1 MSPDPPTPQLRA
13 SDADREAAVERLQ
26 RAAVE
31 GRLDHEELD
40 ERLAAAY
47 AARWTGDLDR
57 LTADIVP
64 APPRYPAP
72 SPYPAPGYPM
82 PYAPAKQT
90 NGLAVASLVASLVWF
105 FWLGSIAAVVF
116 GHVALSQIKKSN
128 GTQSGEGMAIA
139 GLVVGY
145 LSLLFIVA
153 AVLASA

>member
-1 MSPDPPTPQLRA
+1 MPPDSPTPQLRA

-31 GRLDHEELD
+31 GRLDHDELD
-40 ERLAAAY
+40 QRLSAAY
-47 AARWTGDLDR
+47 AARWTSDLDR

-72 SPYPAPGYPM
+72 APYPPPGYPT
-82 PYAPAKQT
+82 PYTPAKQT

-116 GHVALSQIKKSN
+116 GHVALGQIKKSN

-139 GLVVGY
+139 GLVLGY
-145 LSLLFIVA
+145 LSLA
-153 AVLASA
+153 AVIAALLAAA